1 MKRRNGLIAL
11 SLAGI
16 MTLTACAPAMDTA
29 EKTTA
34 APAATTEAS
43 ADTGAAGTDETPAAT
58 EAGGIN
64 TTDPITLTMSWWG
77 GDTRHE
83 ATQNAI
89 NAFMEKYPNIKVE
102 TTFSGWS
109 GWEDIMGLAF
119 SSGTAE
125 DIVQI
130 NWNWID
136 GFGANGTNF
145 YDLYQLSDVIDLT
158 QFPENALKASEVDG
172 KLMGVP
178 VSLTAR
184 TVFWNQATF
193 AKAGIEIPKTWDEL
207 LAAGE
212 TFKTVLGDDYYP
224 LMLNEYDRSL
234 FMVYYLQSVYGKEWV
249 TGNQLNYSTEEIAE
263 GFAMLKQLEEA
274 HVIPTVQM
282 TYDYAATLLEQ
293 SDRWIDGYWA
303 GVYTW
308 NTSFANLQ
316 KALPNPDDF
325 VVGTMFDGFD
335 YKGGMNKISMEF
347 AITSTCKNP
356 VEAAA
361 LLDFILNQEEGVL
374 LMENQRGI
382 PASQAGF
389 EILSKNNLLEQM
401 AIDAKEYA
409 LEWNQFQMDSNFENA
424 KFKTEGDGLYYRVMS
439 DHSYGNVT
447 DMEAAETLVAG
458 INEVIN

>member
-1 MKRRNGLIAL
+1 MA
-11 SLAGI
+11 
-16 MTLTACAPAMDTA
+16 LTACAPAMNTT
-29 EKTTA
+29 EKTTEAPAATTA
-34 APAATTEAS
+34 APAAEAQDSKETTAS
-43 ADTGAAGTDETPAAT
+43 T

-83 ATQNAI
+83 ATQNAV

-136 GFGANGTNF
+136 GFGADGANF
-145 YDLYQLSDVIDLT
+145 YDLYQLKDVIDLS
-158 QFPENALKASEVDG
+158 QFPENALKSSEVDG
-172 KLMGVP
+172 KLMGLP

-184 TVFWNQATF
+184 TVFWNQASF
-193 AKAGIEIPKTWDEL
+193 KKAGIEVPKTWDEL

-212 TFKTVLGDDYYP
+212 TFKTVLGDEYYP
-224 LMLNEYDRSL
+224 LMLNEYDRAL

-249 TGNQLNYSTEEIAE
+249 TGGQLNYTTEEITE
-263 GFAMLKQLEEA
+263 GFAMLKQLEDA

-316 KALPNPDDF
+316 KSLPNQDDF
-325 VVGTMFDGFD
+325 VVGTMFEGFD

-347 AITSTCKNP
+347 AITSTCENP

-374 LMENQRGI
+374 LMANERGI
-382 PASQAGF
+382 PASQTG
-389 EILSKNNLLEQM
+389 LDVLKKHDLLDQM

-409 LEWNQFQMDSNFENA
+409 LEWNQFSMDSNFENA

-439 DHSYGNVT
+439 DHSYGNTT
-447 DMEAAETLVAG
+447 DAEAAEALVSG
-458 INEVIN
+458 INEVIQ

>member
-1 MKRRNGLIAL
+1 MAL
-11 SLAGI
+11 SLVGA
-16 MTLTACAPAMDTA
+16 MALTACAPAMDAT
-29 EKTTA
+29 EKTIA
-34 APAATTEAS
+34 APAAATDAPATEAV
-43 ADTGAAGTDETPAAT
+43 DTGETAAVK

-83 ATQNAI
+83 ATQNAV

-102 TTFSGWS
+102 TTFNGWS

-136 GFGANGTNF
+136 GFGANGANF
-145 YDLYQLSDVIDLT
+145 YDLYQLKDVIDLS
-158 QFPENALKASEVDG
+158 QFPENALKSSEVDG
-172 KLMGVP
+172 KLMGLP

-184 TVFWNQATF
+184 TVFWNQASF
-193 AKAGIEIPKTWDEL
+193 KKAGIEVPKTWDEL

-212 TFKTVLGDDYYP
+212 TFKTVLGDEYYP
-224 LMLNEYDRSL
+224 LMLNEYDRAL

-249 TGNQLNYSTEEIAE
+249 TGSQLNYTVEEITE
-263 GFAMLKQLEEA
+263 GFAMLKQLEDS

-316 KALPNPDDF
+316 KSLPNQDDF
-325 VVGTMFDGFD
+325 VVGTMFEGFD

-347 AITSTCKNP
+347 AITSTCENP

-382 PASQAGF
+382 PASQSGF
-389 EILSKNNLLEQM
+389 DVLKEHDLLEQM

-409 LEWNQFQMDSNFENA
+409 LEWNQFAMDSNFENA

-439 DHSYGNVT
+439 DHSYGNTT
-447 DMEAAETLVAG
+447 DAEAAEALVSG
-458 INEVIN
+458 INEVIQ